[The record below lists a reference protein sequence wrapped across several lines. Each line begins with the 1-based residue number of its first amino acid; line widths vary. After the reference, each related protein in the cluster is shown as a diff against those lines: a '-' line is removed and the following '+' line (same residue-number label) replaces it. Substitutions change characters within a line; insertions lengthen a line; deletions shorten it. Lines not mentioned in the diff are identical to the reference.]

1 MPLHLRATTT
11 SSSTTVTSSTAP
23 EIPGMRLTSPSAAI
37 VSPQS
42 AICAKPMPN
51 AKSTPRAHCGP
62 PGFIEM
68 LGQSIAQCLAESEK
82 LETPDVNTADFS
94 YMRKRKQEYS
104 SKVRKALKRKVL
116 NLAQKRE
123 VFVYFKREETR
134 EGALHAEEL
143 L

>member
-94 YMRKRKQEYS
+94 YMRKYAQAEAGILFQGS
-104 SKVRKALKRKVL
+104 EGTQTEGSKSCPKARGLCL
-116 NLAQKRE
+116 FQ
-123 VFVYFKREETR
+123 TR
-134 EGALHAEEL
+134 RN
-143 L
+143 